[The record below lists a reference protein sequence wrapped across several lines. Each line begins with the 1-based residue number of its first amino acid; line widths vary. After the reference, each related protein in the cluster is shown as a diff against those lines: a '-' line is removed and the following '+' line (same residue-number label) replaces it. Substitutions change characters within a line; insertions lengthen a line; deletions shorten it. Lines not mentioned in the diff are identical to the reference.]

1 MQKKNKKQS
10 LIEAVAQSMGKGVI
24 DMTGKTDHV
33 SGKGSQ
39 IPNPVE
45 IGVPVTQ
52 AYDGVQHGLA
62 GIPVTS
68 VYRQALDKGVSLK
81 EIEAGI
87 AAARGIEHRGEERE
101 EHEEETE
108 GHEEAEETSEE
119 EKEVQE
125 SFRNAITALLGEEVD
140 GSLVNQLEAVFEAA
154 VTDRVEKRL
163 ANILVELDEGVSSQ
177 LNTITEALVDKVDD
191 YLDYVVEE
199 WMTENAVAVEQG
211 IKTQIAE
218 NFISGLKNLFEN
230 HYIDVPNEKYN
241 VLDELYSQNREL
253 ETKLNSSINE
263 NINLRKEVSL
273 TECAGIFVAETR
285 DLADTQIAKLQN
297 LMENVQFGTPEEY
310 REKLV
315 AIKENYMTGTKV
327 APTRVVDAVD
337 TFSKP
342 FSAPTTLVEGYAN
355 VLGRMNKKV

>member
-1 MQKKNKKQS
+1 MQKKNNKTS
-10 LIEAVAQSMGKGVI
+10 LVEAAVQAMGKGVV
-24 DMTGKTDHV
+24 DMTGKSDMDM

-39 IPNPVE
+39 IPEPVVTATPAVMANMGKP
-45 IGVPVTQ
+45 GVPAVMASMAATK
-52 AYDGVQHGLA
+52 
-62 GIPVTS
+62 S
-68 VYRQALDKGVSLK
+68 KVS
-81 EIEAGI
+81 GSQT
-87 AAARGIEHRGEERE
+87 
-101 EHEEETE
+101 EEEP
-108 GHEEAEETSEE
+108 EESEEEEEETSEPTEVE
-119 EKEVQE
+119 EN
-125 SFRNAITALLGEEVD
+125 FRAALQSLLGEDVSP
-140 GSLVNQLEAVFEAA
+140 SLVSQLEAIFEAA
-154 VTDRVEKRL
+154 VKDRVEKNL
-163 ANILVELDEGVSSQ
+163 ASILVELDENVNNQ
-177 LNTITEALVDKVDD
+177 LSTVTEALVDKVDD

-218 NFISGLKNLFEN
+218 NFIGGLKNLFEN
-230 HYIDVPNEKYN
+230 HYIDVPAEKYN
-241 VLDELYSQNREL
+241 VLDELYTQNREL
-253 ETKLNSSINE
+253 ETRLNQTINE

-285 DLADTQIAKLQN
+285 DLADTQVAKLQN

-342 FSAPTTLVEGYAN
+342 ANVAPTTLVEGYVSA
-355 VLGRMNKKV
+355 LGRMNKKV